1 MPTEF
6 VEVPADLE
14 CILLVAALASLVI
27 FAHHIEVRISTRMT
41 LCEHGRALFEGGPA
55 KSHLAAQDW
64 HKLRFGQHAVLGWL
78 FSL

>member
-14 CILLVAALASLVI
+14 CILLVAALAFLVI

-55 KSHLAAQDW
+55 KSHLAA
-64 HKLRFGQHAVLGWL
+64 
-78 FSL
+78 